1 MVHQRT
7 TLNAHLSWI
16 RCALY
21 TCVLKRMAM
30 GRWLSSYVTVISN
43 SADISLEC
51 FAQMSVYH
59 GGVSGNIH
67 CWGLSIQP
75 SCYRALHFEGK
86 FLPPIFGTNSCS
98 SLLSAVLVCSFPM
111 LELKL
116 IYMHAPGCRCCSFS
130 CGCQLLKIL
139 MVVTICAVKP
149 ATCAQV
155 QEKWWE
161 AGISPRASWASH
173 KLCTRVW
180 YSIKPCSRSS
190 GPSLSI
196 FILCGSCILA
206 LFFVSSN
213 SPLWNLCTC

>member
-116 IYMHAPGCRCCSFS
+116 IYMHAPGCRGCSFS